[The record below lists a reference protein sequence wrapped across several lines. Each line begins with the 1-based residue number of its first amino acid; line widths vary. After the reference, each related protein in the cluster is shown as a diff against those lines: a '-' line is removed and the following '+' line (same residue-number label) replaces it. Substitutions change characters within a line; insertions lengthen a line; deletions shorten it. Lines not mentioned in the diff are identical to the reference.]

1 MPRIPTKPQEVG
13 ARPGTHTN
21 LPRRL
26 AFSLSILYNCPV
38 IKAPLSQ
45 VEAQLQRLVE
55 GSLARL
61 FPNEWKHNHLAAH
74 LLEAMREN
82 LQSEQGSDTA
92 TVLAP
97 DLYTIYLPAQQAGQ
111 RTTNRQLA
119 ASLTQNLMEAV
130 EGSEIHFKNPPVVQ
144 MTGDASLRTGQVR
157 VTAQFQSNQPDETQS
172 FSPPISPNEYA
183 PPFINAF
190 LIFDRTE
197 IFPLEAPV
205 VTLGRQWDADL
216 IFDDAR
222 ISRLHA
228 QIRMVDSRFVVFDLG
243 STGGTFVNGQRV
255 QQRVLF
261 RGDVLS
267 LAGVEL
273 IFGQDEEEDDE
284 TRPMK
289 RPGVSAEPFA

>member
-1 MPRIPTKPQEVG
+1 M
-13 ARPGTHTN
+13 
-21 LPRRL
+21 
-26 AFSLSILYNCPV
+26 
-38 IKAPLSQ
+38 KATLSQ

-61 FPNEWKHNHLAAH
+61 FPNEWKNNRLAAH

-82 LQSEQGSDTA
+82 LQPMPNSDSA
-92 TVLAP
+92 TLVAP
-97 DLYTIYLPAQQAGQ
+97 DLYTIYLPTYQAGH

-119 ASLTQNLMEAV
+119 ASLTQNLIEAV
-130 EGSEIHFKNPPVVQ
+130 EGSEIQFLHSPVVQ
-144 MTGDASLRTGQVR
+144 MTGDATLRTGQVR
-157 VTAQFQSNQPDETQS
+157 VTAQFRSDVADETQS
-172 FSPPISPNEYA
+172 FNPPISPNEYA

-197 IFPLEAPV
+197 VFPLESPV

-216 IFDDAR
+216 IVDDPR
-222 ISRLHA
+222 VSRLHA

-289 RPGVSAEPFA
+289 KPGVSAEPFA